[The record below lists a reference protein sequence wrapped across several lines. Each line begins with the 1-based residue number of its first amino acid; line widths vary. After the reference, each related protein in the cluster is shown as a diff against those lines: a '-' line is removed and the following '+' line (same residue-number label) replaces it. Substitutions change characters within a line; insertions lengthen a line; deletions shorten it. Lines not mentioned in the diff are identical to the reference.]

1 MTHIADRDTGPWYKQ
16 TWAWFVLT
24 PLIVVVIASMNFVYI
39 AFSHQDDVVM
49 DDYYK
54 EGRTINQ
61 HFSLDETAKALEL
74 DGQLEIDLQVGDV
87 VLDLRSLAAL
97 PAQLTLELSH
107 PVESAEDLTLLL
119 KEVAPGRYMGE
130 LEKRLENRWYVRLS
144 AAAIDTLDG
153 QPGVAAWRL
162 NGELNLAL
170 GSRLVF
176 NEPSPS
182 HTIDLPPGVEPVEVT
197 AAKAAAQHQ

>member
-1 MTHIADRDTGPWYKQ
+1 MNSTTGQDTGPWYKQ

-24 PLIVVVIASMNFVYI
+24 PLIVVVIASMNFVFL

-61 HFSLDETAKALEL
+61 HFTLDEAAKALAL
-74 DGQLEIDLQVGDV
+74 DGQLEIDLLVGDV
-87 VLDLRSLAAL
+87 VLDLSSLAAL
-97 PAQLTLELSH
+97 PEQLSLELSH
-107 PVESAEDLTLLL
+107 PVESALDLTLLL
-119 KEVAPGRYMGE
+119 KEVAPGRYIGE

-144 AAAIDTLDG
+144 AEAIEPIEG
-153 QPGVAAWRL
+153 RAGVEAWRL

-176 NEPSPS
+176 NQPTKSQM
-182 HTIDLPPGVEPVEVT
+182 IDLPPGVEPVEVT
-197 AAKAAAQHQ
+197 AARAAAQNQ

>member
-1 MTHIADRDTGPWYKQ
+1 MDNTSDRDTGPWYKE

-24 PLIVVVIASMNFVYI
+24 PLIVVVIASMNFVFL

-61 HFSLDETAKALEL
+61 HFTLDETARALEL
-74 DGQLEIDLQVGDV
+74 DGQLDIDLLVGDV
-87 VLDLRSLAAL
+87 VLDLSSLAAL
-97 PAQLTLELSH
+97 PEQLTLELSH
-107 PVESAEDLTLLL
+107 PVESTLDLTLLL
-119 KEVAPGRYMGE
+119 NEVAPGRYIGE

-144 AAAIDTLDG
+144 AAAIEPIEG
-153 QPGVAAWRL
+153 RAGVDAWRL

-176 NEPSPS
+176 NEPVQSKM
-182 HTIDLPPGVEPVEVT
+182 IDLPPGVEPVEVT
-197 AAKAAAQHQ
+197 AAKAAAKKD